1 MNDVYCLRSPS
12 LASCV
17 FLWKE
22 ITQYPHRDRVITG
35 QTVIDSD
42 AIWQQKG
49 LRAINVM
56 YSPACLLLPESKRP
70 RSS

>member
-1 MNDVYCLRSPS
+1 MGEMNEVYCLRSPP
-12 LASCV
+12 LVSCV
-17 FLWKE
+17 FSWKE

-35 QTVIDSD
+35 QTVINSD

-56 YSPACLLLPESKRP
+56 YNPA
-70 RSS
+70 